1 MSLFVIGDLHLSLS
15 TDKSMDIF
23 GGWDDY
29 VNRLRNNWKEKVID
43 SDTVVIP
50 GDISWA
56 MSIEEAYDDFKFI
69 NDLPGNKIILKGNH
83 DYWWTTKSKADKFFN
98 VNNFNTLNVL
108 HNNHYEYDGIGI
120 CGTRG
125 WINDGSEPADA
136 KVIAREAM
144 RLDRSIQSAVDKG
157 LKPIVFLHYPPIYGP
172 DTNYDILDV
181 LLKHNI
187 KNVYYGHLHSYAT
200 KNALNGRCYGI
211 DFRLISSDYLQFS
224 PLDITQIV
232 QNNKI

>member
-43 SDTVVIP
+43 GDTVVIP

-181 LLKHNI
+181 LLKYNI